1 LVSFSSRRTFSRFS
15 FPFVCFRWSLIAGRL
30 PGRTDNEIK
39 NYWNSHLSKKINK
52 KGKQIEASHREGQK
66 IEKKTVE
73 ISLELKEDNKP
84 HNGSEEGSNVNF
96 NIDDLFDFTDEDTL
110 NMEWMSRFL
119 EMGEA

>member
-1 LVSFSSRRTFSRFS
+1 M
-15 FPFVCFRWSLIAGRL
+15 
-30 PGRTDNEIK
+30 
-39 NYWNSHLSKKINK
+39 SKKINK
-52 KGKQIEASHREGQK
+52 KGKQIEASNRECQK

-119 EMGEA
+119 EMDEA